1 MTDPYIAKLLEM
13 QNRILDRQAK
23 ALEDIAEVLKTG
35 NINVDA
41 RWTFWQPTGQ
51 ECYYIEFAPGT
62 PEEIVKKAMDG
73 MTKAFRAALPVSPRK
88 AAIVITPKCA

>member
-35 NINVDA
+35 NIFFKVGVKEVCMSGYNLAYQVKLCVDLFA
-41 RWTFWQPTGQ
+41 RCG
-51 ECYYIEFAPGT
+51 YFA
-62 PEEIVKKAMDG
+62 
-73 MTKAFRAALPVSPRK
+73 
-88 AAIVITPKCA
+88 